1 MKKSV
6 KELLKDLIVRQSQV
20 GTITTATESIN
31 ITSTNIDTYA
41 EGATITLQPGSYLVM
56 VYGGFASNT
65 TETNRRVQLYNKTAA
80 ESIITVSN
88 WDRWWIAH
96 TLTIPVQIT
105 TTTVL
110 AARLSAGV
118 ALNSCTTTI
127 TAIRVA

>member
-6 KELLKDLIVRQSQV
+6 KELLKDLLVRQSQI
-20 GTITTATESIN
+20 GTITTATQAVN
-31 ITSTNIDTYA
+31 ITSTSVDTYA
-41 EGATITLQPGSYLVM
+41 EGASITLSPGAYLVM

-65 TETNRRVQLYNKTAA
+65 TETNRRINLYNKT
-80 ESIITVSN
+80 SNTTIITVSN
-88 WDRWWIAH
+88 WDRWWVSH
-96 TLTIPVQIT
+96 T
-105 TTTVL
+105 TTMPVVLTEQSVL